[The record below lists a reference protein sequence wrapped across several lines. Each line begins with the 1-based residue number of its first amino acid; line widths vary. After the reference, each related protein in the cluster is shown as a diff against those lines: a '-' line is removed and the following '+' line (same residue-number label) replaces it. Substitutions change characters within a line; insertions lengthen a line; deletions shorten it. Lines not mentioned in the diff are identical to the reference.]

1 MRRNS
6 GGGYSRPPSDSN
18 YRQQQHSSRYQQH
31 QSNKYESS
39 SGDRGSSSNRRPDY
53 GHSSRAQQPRQLSH
67 EEMMSLEQYRAVL
80 QTLTF
85 NSRPIIENLTA
96 MARDRARL
104 ISGPL
109 SRATLDHLVMVSTS
123 TRKYI
128 SLTLF

>member
-1 MRRNS
+1 MRRNDGS
-6 GGGYSRPPSDSN
+6 GHGRPSSDSH
-18 YRQQQHSSRYQQH
+18 YRQQHHSSRNQQH
-31 QSNKYESS
+31 QSNKYES

-53 GHSSRAQQPRQLSH
+53 GHSSRSQAPRQLSQ

-104 ISGPL
+104 IPGPL
-109 SRATLDHLVMVSTS
+109 SRATLDHLVMVSK
-123 TRKYI
+123 RQVYV
-128 SLTLF
+128 